1 MLDDED
7 AMNDVNPFVLRD
19 FSLPGSVRQTGR
31 FSDFQEVPPSVG
43 LPDKEKSVYCSYGLC
58 ADEKKPCRLRKE
70 VQPRRNIDH
79 GVTCGGGGQEDV
91 KVGVSS
97 HESTYWYVVLF
108 LILLVAVLV

>member
-58 ADEKKPCRLRKE
+58 ADEQKPCRIHGPL
-70 VQPRRNIDH
+70 QPRRNIDR
-79 GVTCGGGGQEDV
+79 GFTTGERKEKVR
-91 KVGVSS
+91 VGVSS
-97 HESTYWYVVLF
+97 HESTCWYVMLLLILLYVVL
-108 LILLVAVLV
+108 

>member
-1 MLDDED
+1 MLNDED

-58 ADEKKPCRLRKE
+58 ADEKKPCRLGKE
-70 VQPRRNIDH
+70 VQPRRNIDR
-79 GVTCGGGGQEDV
+79 GVTCGGQKDV